1 MTIINVSGVDQV
13 VTVTN
18 DVSNSI
24 TISKTEPVVSITATT
39 NTLTVNQPVSS
50 IVTVTAI
57 GPQGARLDLIAP
69 VATYGG
75 SGNLTEINYSSGF
88 RKVFTY
94 DGNGYL
100 STVTFYQPSLPTTR
114 KTLTWANGQWQS
126 TSAPE
131 VI

>member
-18 DVSNSI
+18 DVSNAI

-50 IVTVTAI
+50 IVTVTAV
-57 GPQGARLDLIAP
+57 GPQGARVDLIAP
-69 VATYGG
+69 VATYSG

-100 STVTFYQPSLPTTR
+100 STVTFYQPNLPTTR

-126 TSAPE
+126 TSAPV

>member
-24 TISKTEPVVSITATT
+24 TISETEPVVSIAATT

-50 IVTVTAI
+50 IVTVTAV
-57 GPQGARLDLIAP
+57 GPQGARVDLIAP

-126 TSAPE
+126 TSAPV

>member
-24 TISKTEPVVSITATT
+24 AISKTEPVVSITATA

-50 IVTVTAI
+50 IVTVTAV
-57 GPQGARLDLIAP
+57 GPQGARVDLIAP

-75 SGNLTEINYSSGF
+75 SGNLTEINYNSGF

>member
-50 IVTVTAI
+50 IVTVTAV
-57 GPQGARLDLIAP
+57 GPQGARVDLIAP
-69 VATYGG
+69 VATYSG

-126 TSAPE
+126 TSAPV